1 MTPNAQTLSQRLA
14 AGRLSSSDTLR
25 YGLQIVDALRH
36 AHEEG
41 CCHGALTPDAVVL
54 TGTGVELVP
63 PQPGAVEALTPY
75 TAPERIAGHPPDPRT
90 DIFSLGALL
99 YEMFTGRRAFA
110 GENAGELAAAIEN
123 SMPEAIGDTAL
134 DRLVF
139 NCLVKDPAG
148 RWQRVQQVHMEFKIL
163 LFSARRAQAA
173 ALPHQPDPVLQAE
186 VRMVESRLT
195 SRLEQQYAEATADL
209 RHLSVQLPLLESHL
223 TSRLEQQYGEA
234 TAELRHVAAELPLL
248 ESHLVS
254 RLEQRYGEAS
264 AGLQHLSAEVPLLES
279 RLTSRLERHE
289 GALTGLQQA
298 VAEIP
303 SRLEQHEG
311 ALTGLQQAVAEIPS
325 RLERHEGA
333 LTGLQRAVTEIPSR
347 LERHEGALSGL
358 QQAVAEIPSR
368 LEQHEGALTGLQ
380 QAVAELPQLESRLT
394 SRIERHEASFAGLQQ
409 AAADL
414 SHMESRL
421 ASRLEQQEGALT
433 GLYQAAAELPR
444 LTLRLEDHEG
454 TLAGLQKTAAELPQL
469 ESRLTT
475 RLERHKAALESVQ
488 QVSAEQTSVLEIV
501 SQTLST
507 VQERMLS
514 LDAQLAASHERAGQP
529 ALAGE
534 IQAIQ
539 ETVKSQADAI
549 ESIRAAMA
557 RTDDFMERVVE
568 ALESLQTMV
577 LEQARERAVA

>member
-1 MTPNAQTLSQRLA
+1 
-14 AGRLSSSDTLR
+14 
-25 YGLQIVDALRH
+25 
-36 AHEEG
+36 
-41 CCHGALTPDAVVL
+41 
-54 TGTGVELVP
+54 
-63 PQPGAVEALTPY
+63 
-75 TAPERIAGHPPDPRT
+75 
-90 DIFSLGALL
+90 
-99 YEMFTGRRAFA
+99 
-110 GENAGELAAAIEN
+110 
-123 SMPEAIGDTAL
+123 
-134 DRLVF
+134 
-139 NCLVKDPAG
+139 
-148 RWQRVQQVHMEFKIL
+148 
-163 LFSARRAQAA
+163 
-173 ALPHQPDPVLQAE
+173 
-186 VRMVESRLT
+186 
-195 SRLEQQYAEATADL
+195 
-209 RHLSVQLPLLESHL
+209 
-223 TSRLEQQYGEA
+223 
-234 TAELRHVAAELPLL
+234 
-248 ESHLVS
+248 
-254 RLEQRYGEAS
+254 
-264 AGLQHLSAEVPLLES
+264 
-279 RLTSRLERHE
+279 
-289 GALTGLQQA
+289 
-298 VAEIP
+298 
-303 SRLEQHEG
+303 
-311 ALTGLQQAVAEIPS
+311 
-325 RLERHEGA
+325 
-333 LTGLQRAVTEIPSR
+333 
-347 LERHEGALSGL
+347 
-358 QQAVAEIPSR
+358 
-368 LEQHEGALTGLQ
+368 
-380 QAVAELPQLESRLT
+380 LESRLT

>member
-311 ALTGLQQAVAEIPS
+311 ALTGLQQAVAE
-325 RLERHEGA
+325 
-333 LTGLQRAVTEIPSR
+333 
-347 LERHEGALSGL
+347 
-358 QQAVAEIPSR
+358 
-368 LEQHEGALTGLQ
+368 
-380 QAVAELPQLESRLT
+380 LPQLESRLT

>member
-1 MTPNAQTLSQRLA
+1 
-14 AGRLSSSDTLR
+14 
-25 YGLQIVDALRH
+25 
-36 AHEEG
+36 
-41 CCHGALTPDAVVL
+41 
-54 TGTGVELVP
+54 
-63 PQPGAVEALTPY
+63 VEALTPY

-209 RHLSVQLPLLESHL
+209 RHLSVQLPLQESHL

-311 ALTGLQQAVAEIPS
+311 ALT
-325 RLERHEGA
+325 
-333 LTGLQRAVTEIPSR
+333 
-347 LERHEGALSGL
+347 GL

>member
-325 RLERHEGA
+325 RLE
-333 LTGLQRAVTEIPSR
+333 
-347 LERHEGALSGL
+347 
-358 QQAVAEIPSR
+358 
-368 LEQHEGALTGLQ
+368 QHEGALTGLQ

>member
-1 MTPNAQTLSQRLA
+1 MREGIDRGMTPNAQTLSQRLA

-325 RLERHEGA
+325 RLE
-333 LTGLQRAVTEIPSR
+333 
-347 LERHEGALSGL
+347 
-358 QQAVAEIPSR
+358 
-368 LEQHEGALTGLQ
+368 QHEGALTGLQ